1 MLIATQFKPM
11 PFEWPLPGQEP
22 RDFRV
27 LVVDDQEIVR
37 IMLIKILQRNG
48 FEVLEAA
55 SGPETLTLLERERV
69 DLILSDIKMP
79 GMNGI
84 ELVKAIQPR
93 IPETSIVMVSSLD
106 NVEMSMECL
115 RLGAYGY
122 VLKPFKTNGILV
134 AVANALRRRMLE
146 LHFRDREAILAQ
158 KVREQ
163 TTEIRQSREEIAF
176 RLLAASEHRDNETGA
191 HVRRIGLYAAAM
203 GRILGMDENTLE
215 HLGAAAQMHDIGKIG
230 VPDRILQKDGHLTP
244 EEWIIMKTHTT
255 MGANIL
261 RDSAVPFIEMGARIA
276 ACHHEKFD
284 GTGYPVGQ
292 GRSSHSHRGADHRPG
307 GCLRCPQQQAD
318 LQTGLERGGD
328 PPVHPGKPGSPFRW
342 KAGRRVPE
350 PFRGIPGHPQRTPG
364 SVRRRRIPEMNSSI
378 RILAVNPGSTSTR
391 IALFEGT
398 SEQASSELTH
408 LPVDLRCLPNI
419 QDQLPLRLRAIQGF
433 LEAQQ
438 VQVASLDAVVG
449 RGGAPAP
456 PSPRNLPH
464 QRTDAGGSPDGCPG
478 TARIQP
484 RRASGFRTGKRHREN
499 RHSSWIR
506 WWWMSFWSGSA
517 SQV

>member
-1 MLIATQFKPM
+1 MSFAAPFKPI

-22 RDFRV
+22 KDFRI
-27 LVVDDQEIVR
+27 LVVDDQQIVR
-37 IMLIKILQRNG
+37 VMLLKILRRSG
-48 FEVLEAA
+48 FQVLEAA
-55 SGPETLTLLERERV
+55 DGAETLAILERERV

-84 ELVKAIQPR
+84 ELVSAVQPR

-163 TTEIRQSREEIAF
+163 TTEIRHSREEIAF

-191 HVRRIGLYAAAM
+191 HLRRMGLYAIAV
-203 GRILGMDENTLE
+203 GRFLGLDEGTLE
-215 HLGAAAQMHDIGKIG
+215 QLGAAAQMHDIGKIG

-261 RDSAVPFIEMGARIA
+261 RDSTVPFIAMGARIA

-284 GTGYPVGQ
+284 GTGYPLSLAGEAIPIEARITALVDVYDALSSKRIYKHAWSEEATLKYIRDNRDRHFD
-292 GRSSHSHRGADHRPG
+292 GR
-307 GCLRCPQQQAD
+307 L
-318 LQTGLERGGD
+318 
-328 PPVHPGKPGSPFRW
+328 
-342 KAGRRVPE
+342 
-350 PFRGIPGHPQRTPG
+350 
-364 SVRRRRIPEMNSSI
+364 
-378 RILAVNPGSTSTR
+378 
-391 IALFEGT
+391 
-398 SEQASSELTH
+398 
-408 LPVDLRCLPNI
+408 VDLFLDHLDTFRSVLNEHP
-419 QDQLPLRLRAIQGF
+419 DQF
-433 LEAQQ
+433 
-438 VQVASLDAVVG
+438 
-449 RGGAPAP
+449 
-456 PSPRNLPH
+456 
-464 QRTDAGGSPDGCPG
+464 AGEDYLG
-478 TARIQP
+478 
-484 RRASGFRTGKRHREN
+484 
-499 RHSSWIR
+499 
-506 WWWMSFWSGSA
+506 
-517 SQV
+517 

>member
-284 GTGYPVGQ
+284 GTGYPAGQ
-292 GRSSHSHRGADHRPG
+292 
-307 GCLRCPQQQAD
+307 
-318 LQTGLERGGD
+318 
-328 PPVHPGKPGSPFRW
+328 
-342 KAGRRVPE
+342 AGVA
-350 PFRGIPGHPQRTPG
+350 IP
-364 SVRRRRIPEMNSSI
+364 IE
-378 RILAVNPGSTSTR
+378 
-391 IALFEGT
+391 
-398 SEQASSELTH
+398 
-408 LPVDLRCLPNI
+408 
-419 QDQLPLRLRAIQGF
+419 
-433 LEAQQ
+433 
-438 VQVASLDAVVG
+438 
-449 RGGAPAP
+449 
-456 PSPRNLPH
+456 
-464 QRTDAGGSPDGCPG
+464 
-478 TARIQP
+478 ARITALVDVYDALSSK
-484 RRASGFRTGKRHREN
+484 RIYKRAWSEEATLQYIREN
-499 RHSSWIR
+499 RDRHFDGRLVDVFLNHFEAFRAILNAHPDQFAGEEYLR
-506 WWWMSFWSGSA
+506 
-517 SQV
+517 